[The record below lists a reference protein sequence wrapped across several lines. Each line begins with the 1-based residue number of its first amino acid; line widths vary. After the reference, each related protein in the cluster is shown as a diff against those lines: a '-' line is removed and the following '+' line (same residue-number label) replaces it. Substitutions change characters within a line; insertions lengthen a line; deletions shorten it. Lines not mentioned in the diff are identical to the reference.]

1 MKVLFAVNNDK
12 ISESIIRRYQKNY
25 KEIISGKNVYYFN
38 AILKELQK
46 DKSYDRIVIS
56 EDLEPL
62 ASDDKE
68 SIDKFLFDK
77 LDNISD

>member
-38 AILKELQK
+38 AIL
-46 DKSYDRIVIS
+46 
-56 EDLEPL
+56 
-62 ASDDKE
+62 
-68 SIDKFLFDK
+68 
-77 LDNISD
+77 